1 LGRQFSGRSKLGV
14 SDLVGGLF
22 LILSNL
28 SERVY
33 LPVPIVVIDVSSNCV
48 IVTAGVD
55 VMIVLC
61 SVVGVGVVVVPKVVG
76 TEVVAVETVDVSW
89 GGTIEVDKTV
99 AGSIIKTFVVEVSKV
114 LIVESSLL
122 KFSVW
127 PFTFPLFAPITLWMG
142 SKYSETVVTSSPFLK
157 SSS

>member
-76 TEVVAVETVDVSW
+76 TEVVAVETVDVS
-89 GGTIEVDKTV
+89 
-99 AGSIIKTFVVEVSKV
+99 
-114 LIVESSLL
+114 
-122 KFSVW
+122 
-127 PFTFPLFAPITLWMG
+127 
-142 SKYSETVVTSSPFLK
+142 
-157 SSS
+157 